1 MNIGAAFPG
10 KYIKAAELGAARP
23 VVTIDYVVIEAV
35 GGDDEQKP
43 VVHFQ
48 GKSKGLVLNVTN
60 ANMITEI
67 CGTPE
72 TDNWKGK
79 RILLYATKTEFGG
92 KRVDCIRV
100 DYPPTGAAAPAP
112 PPPPA
117 DEWQAD
123 DSDVPFSLLLPFIL
137 PAIISLGALA

>member
-1 MNIGAAFPG
+1 MNIGAAFPS
-10 KYIKAAELGAARP
+10 KYIKAAELGLARP
-23 VVTIDYVVIEAV
+23 TVTIDRVTIESV

-48 GKSKGLVLNVTN
+48 GKAKGLVLNVTN
-60 ANMITEI
+60 ANMISEI

-72 TDNWKGK
+72 TDHWRGK
-79 RILLYATKTEFGG
+79 RIVLYASKTDFGG

-100 DYPPTGAAAPAP
+100 DYPAQGAAAPPPP

-117 DEWQAD
+117 DNFQVSD
-123 DSDVPFSLLLPFIL
+123 DDVPF
-137 PAIISLGALA
+137 

>member
-1 MNIGAAFPG
+1 MNIGAAFPS
-10 KYIKAAELGAARP
+10 KYIKAAELGSARP
-23 VVTIDYVVIEAV
+23 TVVIDRVVIESV

-43 VVHFQ
+43 VLHFQ

-72 TDNWKGK
+72 TEQWRGH
-79 RILLYATKTEFGG
+79 RIVLYASKTDFGG
-92 KRVDCIRV
+92 KRVDCIRI
-100 DYPPTGAAAPAP
+100 DYPPKGSAVAPPP

-117 DEWQAD
+117 DDFTVSDE
-123 DSDVPFSLLLPFIL
+123 DVPF
-137 PAIISLGALA
+137 